1 MARGKIGMLGSL
13 MTVTTKAQAGHIG
26 LEEIEAAREVL
37 KGQIVRTPTIAAP
50 KLSGLTG
57 TEVYVKCE
65 SLQFT
70 GSFKD
75 RGAFVK
81 LASLSEN
88 EARRGVIAMSA
99 GNHAQAVAY
108 HASRLG
114 IPATIVMPEHTPFV
128 KVANTEAFGAE
139 VVLSG
144 TGLYEAQAR
153 AMEIAEERGLVIVH
167 PYDDPRI
174 IAGQGTIALEVLAD
188 IPDLDMIVVPI
199 GGGGLIAG
207 NAIAAHAIKPD
218 LAVIGVCSAACPS
231 MYAALAGETPVC
243 SEQTLADG
251 IAVKAPGKLTVPIVK
266 AHVSGIVLVDE
277 PAVERAICALLGLQK
292 IIAEGAGAAS
302 LAALLTEP
310 ERFRG
315 RKLCLYLTGGNIDP
329 RMLASVVVRGLERE
343 GKIVSLRLTITD
355 QPGVLGRVATILGA
369 SGANILEVFHRR
381 TMLDVP
387 ARGATLDLM
396 IETKDK
402 AHASQAI
409 SRLEAEGFQ
418 VSRLEGWGGRVM
430 GAR

>member
-1 MARGKIGMLGSL
+1 
-13 MTVTTKAQAGHIG
+13 MTVTTKAQASHIG

-37 KGQIVRTPTIAAP
+37 AGQIVRTPTIAAP
-50 KLSGLTG
+50 KLSALTG
-57 TEVYVKCE
+57 AEVYVKCE

-81 LASLSEN
+81 LASLSDS

-144 TGLYEAQAR
+144 RGLYEAQAR
-153 AMEIAEERGLVIVH
+153 AVEIAEERGLVIVH

-174 IAGQGTIALEVLAD
+174 IAGQGTIALEVLHD
-188 IPDLDMIVVPI
+188 VPDLDVIVVPI

-218 LAVIGVCSAACPS
+218 LEVIGVCSAACPS
-231 MYAALAGETPVC
+231 MYAALRGEEVVC

-251 IAVKAPGKLTVPIVK
+251 IAVKAPGKLTLPIVRE
-266 AHVSGIVLVDE
+266 HVSRIVLVDE
-277 PAVERAICALLGLQK
+277 PAIERAICALLGLQK

-409 SRLEAEGFQ
+409 GRLEAEGFQ
-418 VSRLEGWGGRVM
+418 VSRLEGWGGRVT
-430 GAR
+430 GGS

>member
-1 MARGKIGMLGSL
+1 MLGSL

-26 LEEIEAAREVL
+26 LEQIEAAREVL
-37 KGQIVRTPTIAAP
+37 KGQVVRTPTIAAP
-50 KLSGLTG
+50 KLSELTG
-57 TEVYVKCE
+57 AEVYVKCE

-70 GSFKD
+70 NSFKD

-81 LASLSEN
+81 LASLSDS

-144 TGLYEAQAR
+144 RGLYEAQAR
-153 AMEIAEERGLVIVH
+153 AMEIAEERRLVIVH
-167 PYDDPRI
+167 PYDDLRI

-231 MYAALAGETPVC
+231 MYAALTGETPVC

-251 IAVKAPGKLTVPIVK
+251 IAVKTPGKLTLPIVK
-266 AHVSGIVLVDE
+266 DHVGGIVLVDE

-409 SRLEAEGFQ
+409 GRLDAEGFQ
-418 VSRLEGWGGRVM
+418 VSRLEGWGGRVT
-430 GAR
+430 GGS

>member
-1 MARGKIGMLGSL
+1 
-13 MTVTTKAQAGHIG
+13 
-26 LEEIEAAREVL
+26 
-37 KGQIVRTPTIAAP
+37 
-50 KLSGLTG
+50 
-57 TEVYVKCE
+57 
-65 SLQFT
+65 
-70 GSFKD
+70 
-75 RGAFVK
+75 
-81 LASLSEN
+81 
-88 EARRGVIAMSA
+88 
-99 GNHAQAVAY
+99 
-108 HASRLG
+108 LG

-144 TGLYEAQAR
+144 RGLYEAQAR
-153 AMEIAEERGLVIVH
+153 AMEIAEERGLVVVH

-231 MYAALAGETPVC
+231 MHAALAGETLVC

-251 IAVKAPGKLTVPIVK
+251 IAVKAPGKLTLPIVK
-266 AHVSGIVLVDE
+266 DHVSGIVLVDE

-409 SRLEAEGFQ
+409 GRLEAEGFQ
-418 VSRLEGWGGRVM
+418 VSRLEGWGGRVT
-430 GAR
+430 GGS

>member
-1 MARGKIGMLGSL
+1 MARGKIGMVGCL

-37 KGQIVRTPTIAAP
+37 KGQVVRTPTIAAP

-57 TEVYVKCE
+57 AEVYVKCE

-75 RGAFVK
+75 RGALVK
-81 LASLSEN
+81 LASLSDS

-108 HASRLG
+108 HAKRLG

-144 TGLYEAQAR
+144 RGLYEAQAR
-153 AMEIAEERGLVIVH
+153 AVEIAEERGLVIVH

-174 IAGQGTIALEVLAD
+174 IAGQGTIAVEVLAD

-231 MYAALAGETPVC
+231 MHAALTGQEVVC

-251 IAVKAPGKLTVPIVK
+251 IAVKAPGKLTLPIVK
-266 AHVSGIVLVDE
+266 EHVSRIVLVEE
-277 PAVERAICALLGLQK
+277 PAIERAICALLGLQK

-387 ARGATLDLM
+387 ARGATLDL
-396 IETKDK
+396 
-402 AHASQAI
+402 
-409 SRLEAEGFQ
+409 
-418 VSRLEGWGGRVM
+418 
-430 GAR
+430 

>member
-1 MARGKIGMLGSL
+1 

-50 KLSGLTG
+50 KLSALTG
-57 TEVYVKCE
+57 AEVYVKCE

-81 LASLSEN
+81 LASLSDS

-128 KVANTEAFGAE
+128 KVANTEALGAE

-144 TGLYEAQAR
+144 RGLYEAQAR

-188 IPDLDMIVVPI
+188 IPDLDVIVVPI

-218 LAVIGVCSAACPS
+218 IEVIGVCSAACPS

-251 IAVKAPGKLTVPIVK
+251 IAVKAPGKLTLPIVK
-266 AHVSGIVLVDE
+266 EHVSRIVLVEE

-315 RKLCLYLTGGNIDP
+315 KKLCLYLSGGNIDP

-409 SRLEAEGFQ
+409 GKLEAEGFQ

-430 GAR
+430 GAH